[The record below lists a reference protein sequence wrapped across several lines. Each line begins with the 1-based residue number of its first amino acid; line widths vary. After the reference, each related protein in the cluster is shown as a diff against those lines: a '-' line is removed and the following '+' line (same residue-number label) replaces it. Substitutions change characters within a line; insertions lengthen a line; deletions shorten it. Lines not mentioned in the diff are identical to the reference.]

1 VDAATTVA
9 RRPGLLAEEV
19 LGEVVILDVEA
30 DRYTRLNRSAS
41 VVWKRLAEPAS
52 VDALADAL
60 AGAFGIARERALADA
75 SALVDRLAQRDLVV
89 VG

>member
-52 VDALADAL
+52 VDALADEL
-60 AGAFGIARERALADA
+60 AVSFGIARERALVDA
-75 SALVDRLAQRDLVV
+75 SALVDGLAQRGLVV
-89 VG
+89 IG